1 MNCAVC
7 HKEMPQ
13 RSGKFGLFNFCPSG
27 HGTASVQGS
36 KLRVTGAIFTKMAEA
51 AQARHELAC
60 MEVTEMPDINRAV
73 LRGMA
78 LMDVFM
84 NDMDHFIEGGR
95 EAAQDEDDH
104 WMNCRPY

>member
-1 MNCAVC
+1 MKCLVC
-7 HKEMPQ
+7 HTEMLQ
-13 RSGKFGLFNFCPSG
+13 RNGKFGPFSFCQSG
-27 HGTASVQGS
+27 HGTASMQGS

-51 AQARHELAC
+51 EQARHELAR
-60 MEVTEMPDINRAV
+60 MEATEMPDINRAV

-78 LMDVFM
+78 SLGVFM

>member
-1 MNCAVC
+1 MKCLVC
-7 HKEMPQ
+7 HTEMPQ
-13 RSGKFGLFNFCPSG
+13 RDGKFGLFSFCPSG

-36 KLRVTGAIFTKMAEA
+36 KLHVTGAIYAKMAEA
-51 AQARHELAC
+51 EQARRELAS
-60 MEVTEMPDINRAV
+60 METTETPDINQAV

-78 LMDVFM
+78 SLGVYM
-84 NDMDHFIEGGR
+84 NDMDHFVEGGR

>member
-1 MNCAVC
+1 MKCIVC
-7 HKEMPQ
+7 HTEMPQ
-13 RSGKFGLFNFCPSG
+13 RQGKFGTFSFCLSG
-27 HGTASVQGS
+27 HGTASVQGK
-36 KLRVTGAIFTKMAEA
+36 KLRVTGAIFTKMADAE
-51 AQARHELAC
+51 QARRELAR
-60 MEVTEMPDINRAV
+60 MEATEMPDINRAV

-78 LMDVFM
+78 SLGVFM